1 MCDCRHIYVDV
12 WISLLLL
19 LYASKGSMI
28 MVIKYALPEKW
39 MGKNNWITM
48 KNHVYDDDE
57 KCLYGYY
64 NYWDKHKN
72 TPNKSD
78 IFRFALLI
86 YLYVI

>member
-1 MCDCRHIYVDV
+1 MCDCWHIYVDV

-39 MGKNNWITM
+39 IGKNNWITM

-57 KCLYGYY
+57 KMSI
-64 NYWDKHKN
+64 W
-72 TPNKSD
+72 
-78 IFRFALLI
+78 LLQ
-86 YLYVI
+86 LLRQAQEHSK